1 MRKSSVVHFTEPY
14 VITSGARRRG
24 PWFKQGHCINS
35 PISVRH
41 DAGLARGWIFIL
53 MIKKNVL
60 MSQRPYR
67 HRSLLD
73 PLKKKKSAPCLC
85 LHIRQQETRP
95 RRLRSVY
102 LRCLW
107 RGLLQPQPLHCWG
120 KARDNFQYSSFL
132 LESSSMQRKK
142 RPACSAF
149 IRNLTSRFTSRFKA
163 AGSIST
169 KKLCLLVCLCRNM
182 QSTAFFKL
190 KGCLD
195 PNHFKCIYCKLVLAS
210 FNQMNLLNL
219 SKLKLNSRQSVHVPL
234 VLFVWFWHLNLWTE
248 QQREHLRR

>member
-73 PLKKKKSAPCLC
+73 PLKKKKCAPCLC